1 MDRHRMHVST
11 VKHAAAMDSQDD
23 ATAYTISP
31 FYGISIHGFN
41 KVVSNA
47 TLGDLAGTR
56 EGFLHL
62 LQYGC
67 RFQLTRLQYI
77 NSTCATTDSLR
88 GFILPSLAS
97 SFCTFFLFAGTKFT
111 HWGPGIG
118 RIAQRDVLHRAYTY
132 AFPRY
137 FLPKTIDTMWY
148 RYCND
153 TVHTA

>member
-1 MDRHRMHVST
+1 MRWIDIVCMSLLSSTQQPWTVRMTRQPIPSAHFT
-11 VKHAAAMDSQDD
+11 VLASMAV
-23 ATAYTISP
+23 P
-31 FYGISIHGFN
+31 
-41 KVVSNA
+41 NA

>member
-31 FYGISIHGFN
+31 FY
-41 KVVSNA
+41 
-47 TLGDLAGTR
+47 GDLAGTR

-118 RIAQRDVLHRAYTY
+118 RIAQR
-132 AFPRY
+132 
-137 FLPKTIDTMWY
+137 
-148 RYCND
+148 
-153 TVHTA
+153 